1 VTEEEETMGKPLYS
15 SFYIG
20 QDPSP
25 SPSEEEEETSHT
37 LSNSTMRFRAIC
49 VEAPHTLPSL
59 RLDLS
64 EEEEARLSKPARA
77 ALARLKALWAEDE

>member
-1 VTEEEETMGKPLYS
+1 MGKPLYS

-25 SPSEEEEETSHT
+25 SEEEEEETNHT
-37 LSNSTMRFRAIC
+37 LSSSTMKFRAIC